1 MKRNFIIKICAL
13 ALALIT
19 AVCPLFSCS
28 AASKPA
34 LTLKG
39 NTVSV
44 GVYSLMASVLKG
56 SLAYGN
62 SNIGNDSYWETVVD
76 SEGTTCEEYY
86 NDYVL
91 QLAKDALYKL
101 ALFDEK
107 GLTLP
112 QSAIDKI
119 DEELAYWVD
128 YDGEGSVSNFN
139 SILAAYGANYD
150 ILREYMIMSAKLE
163 YLASYMYGDGSRI
176 SDDVKQNYLDG
187 NYVCFKQIL
196 IPYYEYV
203 YEKDA
208 DGKEIYYLADGGI
221 AYDEKKGEPVDS
233 DGDGKYNRD
242 KNDAVIYY
250 EQDEKGNVTVC
261 YDKVNGERR
270 VLTENGNA
278 VTKELG
284 TKEKSEAWNL
294 AQKVYSEVQTG
305 NFNGFEVLLE
315 TYDENIGNSGNVRIY
330 LNKNV
335 SYTAAYSDETVDK
348 LRDSVDKLEVGEAT
362 MVETE
367 NGMHI
372 MMRYSIEKK
381 AWSIKENAGFFD
393 DESGVSDFHAN
404 LISELFSAEIE
415 SVKARVGEVTV
426 YKDDIAEISIRKIG
440 INYNFY

>member
-19 AVCPLFSCS
+19 AVCPLFSC
-28 AASKPA
+28 AGTGKPA
-34 LTLKG
+34 LALKN
-39 NTVSV
+39 NTISV

-62 SNIGNDSYWETVVD
+62 SNIGSDSFWETVVD
-76 SEGTTCEEYY
+76 SNGTTCEEYY
-86 NDYVL
+86 NDYMIE
-91 QLAKDALYKL
+91 LAKDTLYKL

-119 DEELAYWVD
+119 DEELEYWVD

-150 ILREYMIMSAKLE
+150 ILREYMIISAKLE

-176 SDDVKQNYLDG
+176 SDEVKQNYLDG

-208 DGKEIYYLADGGI
+208 DGKEIYYLDNGAI
-221 AYDEKKGEPVDS
+221 AYDEKNGEPVDS

-250 EQDEKGNVTVC
+250 EQDENGKVTVC
-261 YDKVNGERR
+261 YDKVKGTRR

-278 VTKELG
+278 VTNELDA
-284 TKEKSEAWNL
+284 KKKSEAWNL
-294 AQKVYSEVQTG
+294 AQKVYGEIQTG

-315 TYDENIGNSGNVRIY
+315 TYDENIGNSGRIY

-335 SYTAAYSDETVDK
+335 SYLSAYGDETVDK
-348 LRDSVDKLEVGEAT
+348 LRDSVDAIKVGEAT
-362 MVETE
+362 MIETE

-372 MMRYSIEKK
+372 MMRYSLESK
-381 AWSIKENAGFFD
+381 AWSIKENAGFFI
-393 DESGVSDFHAN
+393 DESGISDFSAN
-404 LISELFSAEIE
+404 LISELFAAEIE

-426 YKDDIAEISIRKIG
+426 YKENIAEVSIKKVG
-440 INYNFY
+440 VNYNFY